1 MNTKKK
7 LMLLGVLIISSLSL
21 FSQNVIQNQ
30 EFIKIPV
37 PVVRKIVVDL
47 VKGDSAFAQLIQ
59 SKFLI
64 DELNNKISVQNG
76 IIVNYS
82 QIDAN
87 NKIIVSNL
95 NQKVETLELEL
106 KNVSREFKK
115 QKVKSTFT
123 NIISTGLILTLT
135 ILIIK

>member
-1 MNTKKK
+1 M
-7 LMLLGVLIISSLSL
+7 SL

-37 PVVRKIVVDL
+37 PIVRKIVVDL
-47 VKGDSAFAQLIQ
+47 VKGDSAFAQLVQ

>member
-1 MNTKKK
+1 M
-7 LMLLGVLIISSLSL
+7 SL

>member
-1 MNTKKK
+1 M
-7 LMLLGVLIISSLSL
+7 SL

-64 DELNNKISVQNG
+64 NELNNKISVQNG

-115 QKVKSTFT
+115 HKVKSTFT